1 MSVALARCLTSWL
14 VFLFVL
20 QNEYEKLVSRVEK
33 VEKATL
39 VQSDSEFTEF
49 LGVERNNH
57 PTIIQVEMK
66 MCYFYE

>member
-1 MSVALARCLTSWL
+1 ML

-20 QNEYEKLVSRVEK
+20 QNEYEKLVSQVEK
-33 VEKATL
+33 LEEATL

-57 PTIIQVEMK
+57 PTVIKVEM
-66 MCYFYE
+66 

>member
-1 MSVALARCLTSWL
+1 ML

-20 QNEYEKLVSRVEK
+20 QNEYEKLVSQVEK
-33 VEKATL
+33 AEEATL

-57 PTIIQVEMK
+57 PTIIKVVMK
-66 MCYFYE
+66 LCYFYE